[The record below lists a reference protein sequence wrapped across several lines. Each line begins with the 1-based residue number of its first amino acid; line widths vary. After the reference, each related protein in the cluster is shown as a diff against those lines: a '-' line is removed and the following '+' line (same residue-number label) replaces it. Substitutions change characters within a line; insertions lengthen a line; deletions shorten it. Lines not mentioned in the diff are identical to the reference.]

1 MAEFVK
7 LSMITIY
14 VGEDVFYKGE
24 GPLYKAIMTK
34 AIELKIAG
42 CTMIKCDGGFGS
54 KIRGAEKR
62 FLINF
67 SDPINLPVMLK
78 LVDTKEQIEKIY
90 PFLEENLKHGMATV
104 SEVGVLMTDYIRSQM
119 KANVEHRAKPQMEK

>member
-67 SDPINLPVMLK
+67 SDQFYL
-78 LVDTKEQIEKIY
+78 
-90 PFLEENLKHGMATV
+90 FL
-104 SEVGVLMTDYIRSQM
+104 I
-119 KANVEHRAKPQMEK
+119 